1 MTALLLSIITSSV
14 LMVIFK
20 YFQLYRVNTF
30 QAITVNYFVAATL
43 GYALSPE
50 HVPLELLIHRPWI
63 GGAMIIGCVFIG
75 MFYLMAVS
83 SQKVSVA
90 VTSVANKMS
99 LVIPVLAGVALY
111 AEPLQGWRLL
121 GVILALISVVM
132 VTYRKRDGNTDKR
145 YLLLPLLIFF
155 GSGFLDTFFKYAQT
169 NLISEDEFGIFSSSL
184 FLMAATVG
192 TVVMIVRRCTNSSV
206 LEVKS
211 IVAGVILGVPNYF
224 SIHFLLKALNIPQL
238 PSTQVFPLNN
248 TGIVLLSTL
257 LAILLFKESLTKL
270 NWFGIACS
278 VIAIALIAFA

>member
-1 MTALLLSIITSSV
+1 M

-20 YFQLYRVNTF
+20 YFQQYRVNTF

-43 GYALSPE
+43 GYVLSVE
-50 HVPLELLIHRPWI
+50 HIPFEVLIHRPWI
-63 GGAMIIGCVFIG
+63 GEAMLIGCVFIG
-75 MFYLMAVS
+75 MFYLMALS

-99 LVIPVLAGVALY
+99 LVIPVVAGMMLY
-111 AEPLQGWRLL
+111 AEPLRGLRLL

-132 VTYRKRDGNTDKR
+132 VTYRKSRVDTDKR
-145 YLLLPLLIFF
+145 YLLLPVLIFF

-169 NLISEDEFGIFSSSL
+169 HLIAEDEFGIFSSSL

-192 TVVMIVRRCTNSSV
+192 TVVMVIRRFTSGAV
-206 LEVKS
+206 LEPKS
-211 IVAGVILGVPNYF
+211 IVAGVLLGIPNYF
-224 SIHFLLKALNIPQL
+224 SIHFLLQALNIPQL
-238 PSTQVFPLNN
+238 PSTQVFPINN

-270 NWFGIACS
+270 NWAGIACS
-278 VIAIALIAFA
+278 VVAIALIAFA

>member
-1 MTALLLSIITSSV
+1 MTALLLSIITSSM

-20 YFQLYRVNTF
+20 YFQQYRVNTF

-63 GGAMIIGCVFIG
+63 AEAMLIGCVFIG

-99 LVIPVLAGVALY
+99 LVIPVLAGMVLY
-111 AEPLQGWRLL
+111 AEALHGLRLL
-121 GVILALISVVM
+121 GVILALVSVVM
-132 VTYRKRDGNTDKR
+132 VTYRKSDAGADKR
-145 YLLLPLLIFF
+145 YVVLPVLIFF

-169 NLISEDEFGIFSSSL
+169 HLIAEDEFGIFSSSL

-192 TVVMIVRRCTNSSV
+192 TVVMMVRRFTKGSV
-206 LEVKS
+206 LELKS
-211 IVAGVILGVPNYF
+211 IIAGSILGIPNYF

-238 PSTQVFPLNN
+238 PSTQVFPINN

-270 NWFGIACS
+270 NWTGIACS
-278 VIAIALIAFA
+278 VVAIALIAFA